1 MKYLKYFKTEAEY
14 NAYRESED
22 FILPNVSY
30 VVDTRSVSYEPK
42 AAAASPN
49 LVCTYNVT
57 DISQETMI
65 LDKDN
70 YDLAHVT
77 NMIVDGVEMKAEA
90 YYQFDT
96 VGNHVVEFVLY
107 DPTIIGDYAF
117 YNCSGL
123 TSINIPDSVTY
134 IGDYAFSYCSG
145 LTSITIPDSVSTIGD
160 YAFNSCY
167 ELTSIVIPD
176 GVTTIG
182 ERAFEDCLS
191 LTSIVVASGNTI
203 YDSRENCNCIIETA
217 TNTLIQGCNNSF
229 IPDSVT
235 SIGERAFQNCSGLT
249 SITIPDGVTTIG
261 NRAFN
266 NCSGLTSI
274 TSYAVTAP
282 TIGSQT
288 FRNVTYGGTLYVPV
302 GSDYSSW
309 MNNNKYYLGPGYYN
323 WTVQYI

>member
-1 MKYLKYFKTEAEY
+1 
-14 NAYRESED
+14 
-22 FILPNVSY
+22 
-30 VVDTRSVSYEPK
+30 
-42 AAAASPN
+42 
-49 LVCTYNVT
+49 
-57 DISQETMI
+57 MI

-107 DPTIIGDYAF
+107 DPTIIGDY
-117 YNCSGL
+117 
-123 TSINIPDSVTY
+123 
-134 IGDYAFSYCSG
+134 
-145 LTSITIPDSVSTIGD
+145 
-160 YAFNSCY
+160 
-167 ELTSIVIPD
+167 
-176 GVTTIG
+176 
-182 ERAFEDCLS
+182 
-191 LTSIVVASGNTI
+191 
-203 YDSRENCNCIIETA
+203 
-217 TNTLIQGCNNSF
+217 
-229 IPDSVT
+229 
-235 SIGERAFQNCSGLT
+235 AFQNCSGLT